1 MDENEKRNP
10 SLNVWELNLISYILK
25 SRFNSL
31 FGTDEL
37 NGPTIRVLYYMY
49 RENIYSPIALAKY
62 LSFSRAT
69 ITGHLHILE
78 KYGYIA
84 LKPDQKD
91 RRKKVIV
98 LTDMCRKKMEM
109 FTGLI
114 HDFHQEVD
122 SLLTNTERKSIDS
135 IYRKLTK
142 KYRPEMLHDLDKYK
156 KK

>member
-1 MDENEKRNP
+1 M
-10 SLNVWELNLISYILK
+10 NVWELNLISYILK

-142 KYRPEMLHDLDKYK
+142 KYRPEMLHNLDKYK

>member
-25 SRFNSL
+25 SRFNSI

-91 RRKKVIV
+91 LCAGEKCEDRQPDPDDGQADAQCGGYDGDRVGCAGGRRRR
-98 LTDMCRKKMEM
+98 D
-109 FTGLI
+109 
-114 HDFHQEVD
+114 HDRQFRAFFCG
-122 SLLTNTERKSIDS
+122 SR
-135 IYRKLTK
+135 Y
-142 KYRPEMLHDLDKYK
+142 
-156 KK
+156 